1 MAHLHS
7 VYDTDQHFKI
17 DAITREIINQAER
30 KTKLMQYDHNSERF
44 TFELPRFVDGHDMM
58 LANQIRVH
66 YINTGSSKQQSK
78 DVYPVYDTQISPNSA
93 NIVVFSWLI
102 SQNATKYAGTLNFL
116 VEFSCVDGEGIV
128 EYAWHT
134 DVFKGITVSPGMS
147 NTDYIADQVSDIVT
161 QWEQQLF
168 GVGDSEQQKLINTSA
183 EQQEAIAAKA
193 ELALASIPEEYT
205 AVHDMAEESVRTKAD
220 AIIQT
225 ITGEHIAVH
234 DSSEDPLRGL
244 RIFGKTEQIYTTG
257 KNLLDLNSE
266 SLITVG
272 SSGVQRYGYAF
283 TGVGTYTFSCKG
295 DNTTSITCKIV
306 SNGVYGDY
314 KSFVLTAT
322 YTVTLSALDT
332 LLIYRAEEN
341 QRLSSGI
348 YDAQIEVGSTATEYE
363 PYSGG
368 IPAPCPEQSRPLN
381 DLPIPTV
388 YISGKNMLNPIGG
401 SQTNRGVTFTNNG
414 DGTFTAKGTST
425 GAVGFTLTN
434 LTRYPLNLYKGVT
447 YTQSIDVIS
456 GVKPAM
462 AVIVPSVKD
471 EYGAI
476 SYNYFTDNQTKT
488 AKSDFTVYSYTLY
501 MDGGVSVDFTFRVQ
515 LEEGATATEWTPY
528 KEIQSMTLE
537 SADSI
542 SGIPVTSGG
551 NYTDSDG
558 QQWICDEVDL
568 ERGVYIQRV
577 QKVTFGVDTTYHY
590 NTDNNFIQTNEDLAP
605 NVAAWETR
613 ILSTHF
619 VPVGNGVTMYDIGW
633 LQIDSGNDARFKID
647 GITSVDE
654 LKTWMTV
661 NGPVEFIYPLLVPVE
676 TPLSDVDIAV
686 YKKLHTNYSDT
697 FIHNDSKAS
706 IEVSYNA
713 DTKIYLTRE
722 VERIMSDILEEIVN
736 DSY

>member
-7 VYDTDQHFKI
+7 VYDTDLHFKI
-17 DAITREIINQAER
+17 DAITREITNQATR
-30 KTKLMQYDHNSERF
+30 KTKIMQYDHNSERF
-44 TFELPRFVDGHDMM
+44 TFELPRFIDGHDMT
-58 LANQIRVH
+58 LCNQIRIH
-66 YINTGSSKQQSK
+66 FINAGSSKQQSK
-78 DVYPVYDTQISPNSA
+78 DVYPVYDAEISPDSSS
-93 NIVVFSWLI
+93 VVIFSWLI
-102 SQNATKYAGTLNFL
+102 SQSATKYAGTLNFL
-116 VEFSCVDGEGIV
+116 IQFSCVEEDGTVVYSWNTE
-128 EYAWHT
+128 
-134 DVFKGITVSPGMS
+134 VFKGISVSSGMS
-147 NTDYIADQVSDIVT
+147 NNEYILEQVSDIVA

-168 GVGDSEQQKLINTSA
+168 GVGDSEQQKLITTSA

-193 ELALASIPEEYT
+193 ELALASIPEDYT
-205 AVHDMAEESVRTKAD
+205 ETYNMADESIRTKAD

-225 ITGEHIAVH
+225 VVGEHIAVR

-244 RIFGKTEQIYTTG
+244 AILGKTEQIRTTG
-257 KNLLDLNSE
+257 KNLLNPSSE

-295 DNTTSITCKIV
+295 DNATSITCKIV

-322 YTVTLSALDT
+322 YTVTLSASDT
-332 LLIYRAEEN
+332 LLVYRAEEN

-348 YDAQIEVGSTATEYE
+348 YNAQIEAGSTATEYE

-368 IPAPCPEQSRPLN
+368 IPAPCPEQPRPL
-381 DLPIPTV
+381 DSIATPTV
-388 YISGKNMLNPIGG
+388 YISGKNMLNHIGG
-401 SQTNRGVTFTNNG
+401 SQTTKGVTFTNNG

-434 LTRYPLNLYKGVT
+434 LSSYPLRLYKGVT
-447 YTQSIDVIS
+447 YTQSVEVIS
-456 GVKPAM
+456 GAKPTM
-462 AVIVPSVKD
+462 AVVVPSVID
-471 EYGAI
+471 EYGNI

-488 AKSDFTVYSYTLY
+488 AKSNFKMYSYTLY
-501 MDGGVSVDFTFRVQ
+501 MEGGVSVDFTFRVQ
-515 LEEGATATEWTPY
+515 LEEGASATEWEPY
-528 KEIQSMTLE
+528 KEIQSMTL
-537 SADSI
+537 SSVDSI

-568 ERGVYIQRV
+568 ERGVYVQRV
-577 QKVTFGVDTTYHY
+577 QKVTIDENTTYHY
-590 NTDNNFIQTNEDLAP
+590 NTDNDFIQTNEDLAP

-619 VPVGNGVTMYDIGW
+619 VPVGDGVTIYDIGW

-654 LKTWMTV
+654 LKTWMTA
-661 NGPVEFIYPLLVPVE
+661 NGPVEFIYPLVVPVE
-676 TPLSDVDIAV
+676 TPLSDADIAS
-686 YKKLHTNYSDT
+686 YKKFYSNYSDT
-697 FIHNDSKAS
+697 FVHNDSGAT
-706 IEVSYNA
+706 IRVSYNA
-713 DTKIYLTRE
+713 DTKIYLRNEAEDITAT
-722 VERIMSDILEEIVN
+722 ILEEISN
-736 DSY
+736 GTY